1 MSTPAPSSVTVYY
14 EDTET
19 EPDEWHRALVQPM
32 GAFLVVTDLTT
43 EPRRT
48 DIIPEH
54 LIRTV
59 TVVEIPAPKARV
71 GLADV
76 VTERPA

>member
-14 EDTET
+14 EDPET
-19 EPDEWHRALVQPM
+19 DASEWTRALVQPM

-48 DIIPEH
+48 DIIPGH

-59 TVVEIPAPKARV
+59 TVIEIGQPGKYRY
-71 GLADV
+71 
-76 VTERPA
+76 ERAVIAE